1 MALRLLSS
9 FVLILILLSCS
20 SDKERIDYESEFT
33 SIVLEFEESSILNFD
48 RNKLYEITFIED
60 FSHKLDKEKT
70 TFLVE
75 DINKFK
81 NQKLDKNS
89 FNYTNLKSIV
99 DLYYQRYHESLKDR
113 RQLLNTHI
121 FNHSLFNTNPTIA
134 PIIAPAPM

>member
-1 MALRLLSS
+1 MALRLLSN

-20 SDKERIDYESEFT
+20 SDKERIDYESEFA

-48 RNKLYEITFIED
+48 SKKLYEITFIED

-89 FNYTNLKSIV
+89 FNYTNLKYIV

-121 FNHSLFNTNPTIA
+121 FDFDTDEYIKLKSLS
-134 PIIAPAPM
+134 